1 MGDTLVQTARDD
13 ALLTALADHLRL
25 PLLQIARLSEL
36 GHSQALPR
44 ISTISQQALRLV
56 DAYVM
61 ARTQV
66 TFELEPVSLGAE
78 MAEVAYQLEDFARSA
93 DYRIVIDQTTPT
105 GLVMAHRPTLRMM
118 FLLLGT
124 SIIEAGVDRETVDRQ
139 LVLGIHRS
147 PKGVVVGAF
156 HSSLELT
163 QEVIHLTRQLHG
175 RARQAAP
182 VMGAAGAA
190 GLAIADDL
198 GQQMQSPL
206 KSYRHKSLTGIG
218 SMFLPTAQLQL
229 L

>member
-1 MGDTLVQTARDD
+1 MQTARDD

-25 PLLQIARLSEL
+25 PLLQIARLSEID
-36 GHSQALPR
+36 HIQALPR
-44 ISTISQQALRLV
+44 INNISSQALRLV

-61 ARTQV
+61 ARSQT
-66 TFELEPVSLGAE
+66 TLELEPTSPGAV
-78 MAEVAYQLEDFARSA
+78 MAEVAYQLDDFARAA

-105 GLVMAHRPTLRMM
+105 GLVMAHKATLKMM

-124 SIIEAGVDRETVDRQ
+124 SIIEAGIDREAIDRQ

-163 QEVIHLTRQLHG
+163 QDVIHMTRQLHG

-182 VMGAAGAA
+182 ALGAAGAA

-198 GQQMQSPL
+198 GQQMHSPL
-206 KSYRHKSLTGIG
+206 KSYRHKTLTGIG
-218 SMFLPTAQLQL
+218 GLFAPTSQLQL
-229 L
+229 FA